1 MILLKSKKALDKINR
16 SFFLLGSLRSGTT
29 ITSRLIASC
38 KNVAYL
44 YEQTTTDLLIALL
57 HKKKIQNEFRIIF
70 ENYVFDEFFYNYLNG
85 RNFNFNK
92 DDQSYIRKSKST
104 RELKEFKN
112 RISKLNLSNKSF
124 KYKILINMK
133 GLLIFKNLK
142 KFYPRSKFV
151 ILIRN
156 LDDISYSVFT

>member
-57 HKKKIQNEFRIIF
+57 HKKIQNEFRIIF
-70 ENYVFDEFFYNYLNG
+70 ENYVFDEFYNYLN
-85 RNFNFNK
+85 
-92 DDQSYIRKSKST
+92 
-104 RELKEFKN
+104 E
-112 RISKLNLSNKSF
+112 
-124 KYKILINMK
+124 
-133 GLLIFKNLK
+133 
-142 KFYPRSKFV
+142 KFQF
-151 ILIRN
+151 
-156 LDDISYSVFT
+156 